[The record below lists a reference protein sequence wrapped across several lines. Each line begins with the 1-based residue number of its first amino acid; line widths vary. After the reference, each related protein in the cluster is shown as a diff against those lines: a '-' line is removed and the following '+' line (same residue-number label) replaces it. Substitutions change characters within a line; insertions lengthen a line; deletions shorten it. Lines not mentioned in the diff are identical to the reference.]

1 MQVLVLVLVLVLVGG
16 VGAAGGDDVVAEVW
30 AVLLVVLMWV
40 VVLLRNTDAFCQW
53 GLDQTMESTAA
64 AWTTARQLQ
73 VLVAAWWR
81 VDNVL
86 LSAAAWIVL
95 ASDLCAARIEAFD
108 WVSWLPSAPP
118 VW

>member
-1 MQVLVLVLVLVLVGG
+1 MLVLVLTLVGG
-16 VGAAGGDDVVAEVW
+16 AGDAGGDDVVAEVSV
-30 AVLLVVLMWV
+30 VLLVVLMWV
-40 VVLLRNTDAFCQW
+40 VVLLGNTDAFCQW

-64 AWTTARQLQ
+64 AAWTTVRQLQ

-95 ASDLCAARIEAFD
+95 ASDLCAARTEAFD